1 MAAEKDEINS
11 IYLLKEGVRIFYNN
25 DEEIRFR
32 KGIWSFNEAIL
43 RLQGQDEPVKRFFV
57 RVIDELL
64 KNDRVDLQVIAKE
77 QGASAEQLR
86 SYADILENIRN
97 QGFLYNES
105 DKEVTRIV
113 TALLGGTMSG
123 FESYIY
129 EAKPVLLVSDNEYAK
144 EAAKLIA
151 RQIKLPLDVMDN
163 ETFTGIARLDLTT
176 KTEAVEYLKAAE
188 KYRDQFSLYSCILVS
203 LSAPNISMLR
213 NLNRLLITLEKP
225 MILGFMDGPFLT
237 LLSTVATQSG
247 CFECFEHRMLARL
260 EDTVVYHKFVE
271 FTRSHFKH
279 KDADSQ
285 SIIFTPPSHM
295 ITAAVVTEGFLYATF
310 GMLRLAGR
318 VINIYL
324 PLLEIQVQ
332 DLLRVPY
339 CPACGF
345 ISKSQMN
352 EMYTSS
358 QRVVNEMLSKIEL
371 GQ

>member
-1 MAAEKDEINS
+1 MAAENELKNV
-11 IYLLKEGVRIFYNN
+11 YLLKEGVRIFYNN

-43 RLQGQDEPVKRFFV
+43 RLHGQEEPVKRFFI

-64 KNDRVDLQVIAKE
+64 KNDRVDLQMIAAE
-77 QGASAEQLR
+77 QGTGAEQLR
-86 SYADILENIRN
+86 SYTDILENIRN
-97 QGFLYNES
+97 QGFLYTES

-113 TALLGGTMSG
+113 TSLLGGTMSG
-123 FESYIY
+123 FENYIY
-129 EAKPVLLVSDNEYAK
+129 DAKPVLFISDNEYAK

-151 RQIKLPLDVMDN
+151 RQINLPLDIIGN
-163 ETFTGIARLDLTT
+163 ETFTDLARMDLTT
-176 KTEAVEYLKAAE
+176 KTEAVEYLKASE
-188 KYRDQFSLYSCILVS
+188 KYRDQFSLYSCVLVS
-203 LSAPNISMLR
+203 LAAPNISMLR
-213 NLNRLLITLEKP
+213 NLNRILIKLQKP
-225 MILGFMDGPFLT
+225 MILGFMDGPFMT
-237 LLSTVATQSG
+237 LLSTVVTQTG
-247 CFECFEHRMLARL
+247 CFECFEQRMLARL

-271 FTRSHFKH
+271 FTRSHAQN
-279 KDADSQ
+279 KDAD
-285 SIIFTPPSHM
+285 FKTTLFAPPSH
-295 ITAAVVTEGFLYATF
+295 ILTASVITEGFLYATF
-310 GMLRLAGR
+310 SMLRLAGR

-324 PLLEIQVQ
+324 PVLEIQVQ

-371 GQ
+371 S